1 MTQELTLRDVEFVP
15 VYLAQKHL
23 AFDEPIP
30 DFESRYPNILES
42 CLAVPFQRFYGR
54 SAYPTLVGKAGILF
68 YLLIKNHP
76 FQNGNKRIAI
86 TAVSV
91 FLLDNDKWLA
101 IDLDLL
107 YRFTVWVA
115 RSRPEDKDFVLA
127 AIHRVLETHLRS
139 A

>member
-1 MTQELTLRDVEFVP
+1 MTQELSARDVEFVAFH
-15 VYLAQKHL
+15 LAQKHL
-23 AFDEPIP
+23 AFDESIP

-42 CLAVPFQRFYGR
+42 CLAVPFQRFYGQF
-54 SAYPTLVGKAGILF
+54 AYPTLVGKASILF

-76 FQNGNKRIAI
+76 FQNGKKRIAI

-91 FLLDNDKWLA
+91 LLLKNDKWLA
-101 IDLDLL
+101 MDLDLL

-115 RSRPEDKDFVLA
+115 RSRPEDKDFILA
-127 AIHRVLETHLRS
+127 AIHRVLQTHLRS

>member
-1 MTQELTLRDVEFVP
+1 MTQELTVRDVEFVA